1 MNLIRL
7 LKVTNKKIEKSIE
20 LDVIIGESVTDLE
33 YKEKVFSMER
43 GPNILHQIRKHGLI
57 GKPTTLAERIK
68 EYLEAGVTQFFLA
81 FQDPFDISSLGLF
94 NDVIKSVK

>member
-33 YKEKVFSMER
+33 YK
-43 GPNILHQIRKHGLI
+43 
-57 GKPTTLAERIK
+57 
-68 EYLEAGVTQFFLA
+68 
-81 FQDPFDISSLGLF
+81 
-94 NDVIKSVK
+94 